1 MTWKRFV
8 LARDSLECEVNYV
21 MSNTKKKFAF
31 WLTPKTKELVERSYQ
46 LDNSQSQSE
55 FIEKAIQF
63 YTGYLEAEQDGS
75 YLPVTLS
82 ATLEGSLGALGDRLG
97 KVPFKMSGG
106 VFMNMSL
113 INRSQPTRLG
123 MFSFS
128 LFFFKKK
135 KKNKNNKLLLKLQT

>member
-1 MTWKRFV
+1 M
-8 LARDSLECEVNYV
+8 ARDLLECEVNYV

-97 KVPFKMSGG
+97 KLLFKMS
-106 VFMNMSL
+106 VEMSMMMHL
-113 INRSQPTRLG
+113 MAHDTDATLNELEQLRGRCVQDVMRTHGMISFKEIFRFQKRL
-123 MFSFS
+123 
-128 LFFFKKK
+128 
-135 KKNKNNKLLLKLQT
+135 

>member
-1 MTWKRFV
+1 
-8 LARDSLECEVNYV
+8 

-75 YLPVTLS
+75 
-82 ATLEGSLGALGDRLG
+82 
-97 KVPFKMSGG
+97 
-106 VFMNMSL
+106 
-113 INRSQPTRLG
+113 
-123 MFSFS
+123 
-128 LFFFKKK
+128 
-135 KKNKNNKLLLKLQT
+135 

>member
-1 MTWKRFV
+1 
-8 LARDSLECEVNYV
+8 

-97 KVPFKMSGG
+97 KLLFKMS
-106 VFMNMSL
+106 VEMSMMMHL
-113 INRSQPTRLG
+113 IPVRDDISYLYSNWFRICWSPLG
-123 MFSFS
+123 RGKKTIFSS
-128 LFFFKKK
+128 
-135 KKNKNNKLLLKLQT
+135 

>member
-75 YLPVTLS
+75 YLPHCQLHWK
-82 ATLEGSLGALGDRLG
+82 AR
-97 KVPFKMSGG
+97 
-106 VFMNMSL
+106 
-113 INRSQPTRLG
+113 
-123 MFSFS
+123 
-128 LFFFKKK
+128 
-135 KKNKNNKLLLKLQT
+135 